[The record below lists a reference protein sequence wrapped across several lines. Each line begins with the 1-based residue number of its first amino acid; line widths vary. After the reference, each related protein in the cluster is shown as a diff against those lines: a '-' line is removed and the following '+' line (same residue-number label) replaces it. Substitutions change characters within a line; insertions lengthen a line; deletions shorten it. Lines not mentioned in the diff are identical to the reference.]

1 MSKNIILIGAGGLGK
16 EVFHWFNSDDK
27 FKDNIKG
34 FLDRSD
40 PDFSKFKIK
49 PKFFGNE
56 DSYQFS
62 DNDYVVITIA
72 DIETRSKIY
81 SKLKNK
87 VQFTNLIHSRAI
99 VSDNVEMG
107 FGNIISPNCILSNN
121 VTIGNNNCMNINKF
135 INK

>member
-49 PKFFGNE
+49 PKFLE
-56 DSYQFS
+56 M
-62 DNDYVVITIA
+62 
-72 DIETRSKIY
+72 KI
-81 SKLKNK
+81 
-87 VQFTNLIHSRAI
+87 LISLAI
-99 VSDNVEMG
+99 M
-107 FGNIISPNCILSNN
+107 IMLL
-121 VTIGNNNCMNINKF
+121 
-135 INK
+135 